1 MRRCVLTFFALFL
14 FCFVANGQTSTPD
27 DGSVKDGVYSNTFFG
42 FSYAYPKDWVVHG
55 EATKAHIKELGQERV
70 KETKALPDAV
80 AEVALARTYQLLTVF
95 RYQLGTPSLKDN
107 ALVQVVAEDVRHAPA
122 IINGRV
128 YLLNVRDVMIK
139 MGAQPLQAEP
149 VEVVFSSQKFFR
161 LDFDQPVNGRPIHT
175 AMLAI
180 VSKGY
185 GLAFIFTAVDQKDV
199 DEMVKTMEGLKFSV
213 TARSSI
219 APYSTFPHDSRPTH
233 LRA

>member
-1 MRRCVLTFFALFL
+1 MIARPVTVTYYSTMRRCVLTFIALFL
-14 FCFVANGQTSTPD
+14 FCFVSHGQTSTPD
-27 DGSVKDGVYSNTFFG
+27 GGSVKDGVYSDTFFG

-55 EATKAHIKELGQERV
+55 EATKAHIKELGQEQA
-70 KETKALPDAV
+70 KETKALPDASV
-80 AEVALARTYQLLTVF
+80 EVALAHTYLLLTVA
-95 RYQLGTPSLKDN
+95 RYQLGTPGVKDN

-128 YLLNVRDVMIK
+128 YLLNVHDVLIK

-161 LDFDQPVNGRPIHT
+161 LDFEQPVNGKPIHT

-185 GLAFIFTAVDQKDV
+185 GLTFIFTAIDQKEV
-199 DEMVKTMEGLKFSV
+199 DELVKTMESLKFSV
-213 TARSSI
+213 TAR
-219 APYSTFPHDSRPTH
+219 
-233 LRA
+233 